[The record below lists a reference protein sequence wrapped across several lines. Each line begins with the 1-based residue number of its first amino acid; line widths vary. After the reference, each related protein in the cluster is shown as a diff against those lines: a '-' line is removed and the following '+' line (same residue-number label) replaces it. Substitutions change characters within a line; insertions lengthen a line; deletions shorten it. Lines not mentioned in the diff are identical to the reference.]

1 MVKGWVV
8 FIGFW
13 LLGSVSA
20 LPFIWWGGVFVSVCQ
35 YSDIAFV
42 IFCAF
47 VFALFQDVVLS
58 GTKPFGHRQGA
69 EVVSWLGREL
79 VPLWSL

>member
-1 MVKGWVV
+1 MVKGGLCLLG
-8 FIGFW
+8 I

-20 LPFIWWGGVFVSVCQ
+20 LPFIWWGGVKVSVCQ

-42 IFCAF
+42 YFSAF
-47 VFALFQDVVLS
+47 VIALFQDVILA

-69 EVVSWLGREL
+69 EIVPWLGREC